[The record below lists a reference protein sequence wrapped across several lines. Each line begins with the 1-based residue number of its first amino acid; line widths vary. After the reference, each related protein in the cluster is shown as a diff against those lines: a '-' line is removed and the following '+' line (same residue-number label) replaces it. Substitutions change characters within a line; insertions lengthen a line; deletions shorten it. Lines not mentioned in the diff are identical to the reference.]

1 MLAGPTRA
9 ASLAVEPVDIGS
21 PFLAATQ
28 AAAVAAIVHRGLMS
42 SVVMRVHRSVPL
54 AAAGATIM
62 RRKRVRPTTAVEATT
77 MRRKRVKP
85 ATAAVEATAAATAA
99 VEATAATAVGRQGRP
114 AERKRDRASH
124 RGQGNRPHD
133 ILRFLRADHS
143 TLGWPGGFHSRAI
156 FVAGV
161 FTASCAGAW
170 VTSI

>member
-62 RRKRVRPTTAVEATT
+62 RRKRVRPTTAVEAT
-77 MRRKRVKP
+77 
-85 ATAAVEATAAATAA
+85 AAATAA

-161 FTASCAGAW
+161 FTPQDDPGEAAFRHPHEG
-170 VTSI
+170 